1 MAKLS
6 DKVKILED
14 EIKRKD
20 EIILR
25 LRNDKELLM
34 KVSMRTE
41 ERNRDKD
48 QLISKLS
55 NENAKL
61 REKLLE
67 SKGKK
72 KIKK

>member
-61 REKLLE
+61 QEELE

-72 KIKK
+72 RIKK